1 VHPGHVHLKEPF
13 LEGQGALFL
22 ITVPQHDF
30 AFNMPGPK
38 TATAS
43 SKEDVM
49 TMLKNEAYSVPL
61 SNPIIGLVKSIF
73 GPRGHVLKFTQ
84 SGDLGVSG
92 RSRLEGVLT
101 NRQLVEQLFNFTRT
115 HQRFQKIRSVLLFS
129 YYSQEALDIL
139 IEAANDDPL
148 SLPGNFSESVVAS
161 LDVLKEAASVPQRIL
176 PHGDYK
182 AMIGVRMMKAIFS
195 SNTSSEDS
203 FWDFYLDEGTFLC
216 TLRIPNGSCL
226 FISDFALG
234 MLRVSTRV

>member
-1 VHPGHVHLKEPF
+1 
-13 LEGQGALFL
+13 
-22 ITVPQHDF
+22 
-30 AFNMPGPK
+30 M
-38 TATAS
+38 
-43 SKEDVM
+43 
-49 TMLKNEAYSVPL
+49 
-61 SNPIIGLVKSIF
+61 KSIF
-73 GPRGHVLKFTQ
+73 GPRGHVLKFSQ

-92 RSRLEGVLT
+92 RSRFEGVLT

-115 HQRFQKIRSVLLFS
+115 HQRFRKITSMLLFS
-129 YYSQEALDIL
+129 YYSQEALDYL

-195 SNTSSEDS
+195 FNTTSSEDS
-203 FWDFYLDEGTFLC
+203 LWDFYLDEGTFLC